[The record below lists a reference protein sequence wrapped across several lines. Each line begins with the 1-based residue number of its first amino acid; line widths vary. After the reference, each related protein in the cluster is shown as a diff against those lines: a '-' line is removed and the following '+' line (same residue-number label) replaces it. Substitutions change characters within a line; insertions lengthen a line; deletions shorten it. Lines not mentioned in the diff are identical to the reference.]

1 MAVISSQNA
10 YSVGLGGIYTKSLAY
25 INALAPISVYSSR
38 IFDGYVNMVMPSIPI
53 YSSRF
58 IGSSPNF
65 LPSLSGVLSKVLPTG
80 TGADTK
86 STYYY
91 KSILNGGSIGNISF
105 DMKYISSGPIS
116 SQTRPLYGILWPK
129 GHK

>member
-25 INALAPISVYSSR
+25 INALAP
-38 IFDGYVNMVMPSIPI
+38 IPI